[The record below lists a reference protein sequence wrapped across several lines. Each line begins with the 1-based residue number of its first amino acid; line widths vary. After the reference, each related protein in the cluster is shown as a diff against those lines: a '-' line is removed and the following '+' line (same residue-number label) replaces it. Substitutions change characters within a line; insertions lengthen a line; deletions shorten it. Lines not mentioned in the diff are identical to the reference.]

1 MIDFDLELLNEKM
14 SLMSKMKVLGVG
26 GGGGNMINSMI
37 ESGFDNVTF
46 VAINT
51 DSQALK
57 VSKASHKIQIGVK
70 STRGLGAGANP
81 EVGQRAA
88 EEDLDV
94 IINAVKDADIVF
106 LTAGLGGGTGSG
118 ALPIIAR
125 ALREK
130 DILTVAIVTKPF
142 AFEGKK
148 RMQVAQEA
156 LDLVRKEVDTI
167 IVLQNQKLIDTM
179 KQDSSL
185 VEAFSRTNNVLNQF
199 IIAISDIINKHG
211 HINVD
216 FADVRTIMSHKG
228 FALIGIGRASGPDR
242 ALKAATEAI
251 SSPLLENVDISNA
264 KGLLFNIAGS
274 SDLGI
279 HELNQAASLV
289 YKKAHE
295 DANIVIG
302 SVIDDNLDQDVL
314 VTVIATGFA
323 DAELTK
329 GVETNYNQF
338 EFNNNQDSSD
348 RKAKIKVD
356 LNDLDIPAVMRKIV
370 RENQL

>member
-1 MIDFDLELLNEKM
+1 MIDFDLESLNEKM
-14 SLMSKMKVLGVG
+14 NALSKIKVIGIG

-37 ESGFDNVTF
+37 DLGFENITF
-46 VAINT
+46 IAVNT
-51 DSQALK
+51 DAQALK
-57 VSKASHKIQIGVK
+57 VSRANSKIQIGVK

-81 EVGQRAA
+81 EVGKKAA
-88 EEDLDV
+88 EEDLDI
-94 IINAVKDADIVF
+94 IINAVKDTDIVF

-118 ALPIIAR
+118 ALPVIAK
-125 ALREK
+125 ALKEK
-130 DILTVAIVTKPF
+130 DILTVAVVTKPF
-142 AFEGKK
+142 SFEGKK
-148 RMQVAQEA
+148 RMQIAQES
-156 LDLVRKEVDTI
+156 LELLRKEVDTI

-185 VEAFSRTNNVLNQF
+185 VEAFARTNNVLNQF
-199 IIAISDIINKHG
+199 IVAISDIVNKYG

-228 FALIGIGRASGPDR
+228 FALIGIGRANGPDR

-274 SDLGI
+274 SSLGI

-302 SVIDDNLDQDVL
+302 SVIDDSLDQDVL

-323 DAELTK
+323 DTEFSKTLDNDQFNLPIENSDTK
-329 GVETNYNQF
+329 
-338 EFNNNQDSSD
+338 NNKS
-348 RKAKIKVD
+348 KID
-356 LNDLDIPAVMRKIV
+356 LNDLDIPAVMRKVI

>member
-14 SLMSKMKVLGVG
+14 STMSRIKVLGIG

-37 ESGFDNVTF
+37 ELGFDNITF
-46 VAINT
+46 IAVNT

-81 EVGQRAA
+81 EAGKKAA

-118 ALPIIAR
+118 AIPVIAR

-130 DILTVAIVTKPF
+130 DILTVAVVTKPF

-148 RMQVAQEA
+148 RMQIAQDSLE
-156 LDLVRKEVDTI
+156 LVRKELDTI

-185 VEAFSRTNNVLNQF
+185 VEAFARTNNVLNQF
-199 IIAISDIINKHG
+199 IVAISDIISKHG

-216 FADVRTIMSHKG
+216 FADVKTIMSHKG
-228 FALIGIGRASGPDR
+228 FALIGIGRANGPDR

-274 SDLGI
+274 VDLGI

-302 SVIDDNLDQDVL
+302 SVIDHNLDQDVL

-323 DAELTK
+323 DAEMNK
-329 GVETNYNQF
+329 EIETRHDNNKF
-338 EFNNNQDSSD
+338 ELDSQNSEI
-348 RKAKIKVD
+348 KKSKID
-356 LNDLDIPAVMRKIV
+356 LNDLDIPAVMRKVI
-370 RENQL
+370 RESQL

>member
-1 MIDFDLELLNEKM
+1 MIDFDMDLLNEKM
-14 SLMSKMKVLGVG
+14 SAMSRIKVLGIG
-26 GGGGNMINSMI
+26 GGGGNMINNMI
-37 ESGFDNVTF
+37 ELGFDNITF
-46 VAINT
+46 IAVNT
-51 DSQALK
+51 DAQALK
-57 VSKASHKIQIGVK
+57 VSKAPHKIQIGVK
-70 STRGLGAGANP
+70 STKGLGAGANP
-81 EVGQRAA
+81 EAGKKAA

-94 IINAVKDADIVF
+94 IINAVKDADIAF

-118 ALPIIAR
+118 AMPVIAK
-125 ALREK
+125 ALKEK

-148 RMQVAQEA
+148 RMKIAQEA
-156 LDLVRKEVDTI
+156 LELLRKEVDTI

-185 VEAFSRTNNVLNQF
+185 VEAFARTNNVLNQF
-199 IIAISDIINKHG
+199 IVAISDIIHKHG

-216 FADVRTIMSHKG
+216 FADVKTIMSHKG
-228 FALIGIGRASGPDR
+228 FALIGIGRANGPDR
-242 ALKAATEAI
+242 ALKAATDAI

-274 SDLGI
+274 EDLGI

-302 SVIDDNLDQDVL
+302 SVIDNSLEQDVL
-314 VTVIATGFA
+314 VTVIATGFSDNEIIKTSEA
-323 DAELTK
+323 P
-329 GVETNYNQF
+329 YNQL
-338 EFNNNQDSSD
+338 ELDNQSLNNKNT
-348 RKAKIKVD
+348 ATKID
-356 LNDLDIPAVMRKIV
+356 LNDLDIPAVMRKV
-370 RENQL
+370 MRENQL